1 MVYLKDK
8 SNILVCSFLML
19 FIFGSCTD
27 NFIDINTPDDEIV
40 TDDVGAGEL
49 GQAFAQAQHRGN
61 MGESPSGNI
70 GGFQLIH
77 SLYTDIY
84 AQYFATTAKNFDS
97 DQYVEVGSWVDGGW
111 DHFYDGAAPQLDF
124 VISFTAENDME
135 VEHAVANIYKVQFYQ
150 QITDLWGPI
159 IYSEFGNGETSVAY
173 DTQESIYKDFFEI
186 LGNARNTLLN
196 TSRTAA
202 FSQNDLIFEGDLN
215 RWLKFA
221 NSLQLRAAMRI
232 RFVDP
237 QKAQE
242 KAEEAVDPAN
252 GGIMTSNADNATI
265 TTTENNKNTYST
277 ITDWGEYRMSAT
289 MESFMV
295 GYNDPRV
302 SEYFNPIEKG
312 QGGPYKG
319 LRNGIPKGD
328 KDQAFLNS
336 HFSDMNTKY
345 FSQNRGGSNPDLRVM
360 DAAEVYFLRAEG
372 ALLGWDMGG
381 GTAQSYYEDG
391 IRASLKDRTN
401 ATDTEIT
408 DYITSSATP
417 KEPEGVEGANV
428 YYNLPA
434 VSNIPVAFKTGGSDE
449 EKMEQIITQKW
460 ISLYPNSFEAYAEFR
475 RTGYPKQYERVNSL
489 NADVSTTEIF
499 RRLTF
504 VTSEKSN
511 NKEAYNAAQELLD
524 GPPENNA
531 TRVWWDAKPL
541 SEYPDFVSP

>member
-1 MVYLKDK
+1 
-8 SNILVCSFLML
+8 
-19 FIFGSCTD
+19 
-27 NFIDINTPDDEIV
+27 
-40 TDDVGAGEL
+40 
-49 GQAFAQAQHRGN
+49 
-61 MGESPSGNI
+61 
-70 GGFQLIH
+70 
-77 SLYTDIY
+77 
-84 AQYFATTAKNFDS
+84 
-97 DQYVEVGSWVDGGW
+97 
-111 DHFYDGAAPQLDF
+111 LDF

-135 VEHAVANIYKVQFYQ
+135 VAHAVANIYKVQFYQ
-150 QITDLWGPI
+150 EITDLWGPI
-159 IYSEFGNGETSVAY
+159 ISSEFGNGETSVAY

-345 FSQNRGGSNPDLRVM
+345 FSQN
-360 DAAEVYFLRAEG
+360 
-372 ALLGWDMGG
+372 
-381 GTAQSYYEDG
+381 
-391 IRASLKDRTN
+391 
-401 ATDTEIT
+401 
-408 DYITSSATP
+408 
-417 KEPEGVEGANV
+417 
-428 YYNLPA
+428 
-434 VSNIPVAFKTGGSDE
+434 
-449 EKMEQIITQKW
+449 
-460 ISLYPNSFEAYAEFR
+460 
-475 RTGYPKQYERVNSL
+475 
-489 NADVSTTEIF
+489 
-499 RRLTF
+499 
-504 VTSEKSN
+504 
-511 NKEAYNAAQELLD
+511 
-524 GPPENNA
+524 
-531 TRVWWDAKPL
+531 
-541 SEYPDFVSP
+541 